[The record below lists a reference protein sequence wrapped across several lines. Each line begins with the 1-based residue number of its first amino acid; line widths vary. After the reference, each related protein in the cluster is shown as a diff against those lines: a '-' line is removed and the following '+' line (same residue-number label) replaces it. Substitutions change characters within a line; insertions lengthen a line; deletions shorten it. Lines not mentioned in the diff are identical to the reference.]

1 MRQIIEI
8 GLDKDFRTLR
18 EALKIMTNLV
28 CAKISLDK
36 DLIQGV
42 CELIQKAL
50 NAKDND
56 CQLIG
61 LFCLSELSDNKDS

>member
-18 EALKIMTNLV
+18 EALKIMTNLI

-50 NAKDND
+50 GAKDND
-56 CQLIG
+56 C
-61 LFCLSELSDNKDS
+61 